1 MGDSVSNSDNVV
13 PTVGPGI
20 LLSPEVR
27 RSLNQVADSVAA
39 IRASSAFNCFYK
51 SGPLMT
57 AVRNVSQLVPPASA
71 LLDRSILDAIINPP
85 IPVKLP
91 PAEPEPP
98 PLPHTEV
105 ERLDF
110 ERAVLDEE
118 LAVLTEEPA
127 YVTHPDDDW
136 GEWPY
141 KKR

>member
-1 MGDSVSNSDNVV
+1 VSKKHNVV

-20 LLSPEVR
+20 LLSPEAGP
-27 RSLNQVADSVAA
+27 SLDQVADSVAA
-39 IRASSAFNCFYK
+39 VRASGAFDSFCEN
-51 SGPLMT
+51 GPLMT
-57 AVRNVSQLVPPASA
+57 ALRNARQSVPPATGV
-71 LLDRSILDAIINPP
+71 LDRSILDAIINPP

-98 PLPHTEV
+98 PSPNTEV
-105 ERLDF
+105 ERLEF
-110 ERAVLDEE
+110 ERAVLEEE

-127 YVTHPDDDW
+127 RVAHPDDDW